1 MKKKIVLFIIVIMAS
16 QQVQAQNWQPV
27 SAVVSFNI
35 KMLGINVLG
44 NFKGLAA
51 SVKFDPAAPENGSIA
66 ATVDAATIDTDNKL
80 RNSHLREKEEFFDTT
95 KYPKITMKST
105 KIEKTNTGYL
115 GYFDLTIKNTTRSVK
130 LPFTFTNTD
139 EKGIF
144 KGSVVINRRDWK
156 VGGGTLGMS
165 NDVTISLTINTLAK

>member
-1 MKKKIVLFIIVIMAS
+1 MKTNLFLFLLVSMAH
-16 QQVQAQNWQPV
+16 QQVQAQTWQPV
-27 SAVVSFNI
+27 SAVISFNI
-35 KMLGINVLG
+35 KMLGINVVG

-51 SVKFDPAAPENGSIA
+51 SVKFDPASPESGSIA

-105 KIEKTNTGYL
+105 KIEKTANGYL
-115 GYFDLTIKNTTRSVK
+115 GYFDLTIKNITRNIK

-139 EKGIF
+139 GKGMF
-144 KGSVVINRRDWK
+144 KGSVVVNRRDWK

-165 NDVTISLTINTLAK
+165 NDVTISLIVNTLTK